1 MKYSK
6 DDKYVIFKMKIT
18 IVNEFKYCYNRSDTL
33 GLALFIEPDTTLEF
47 DSLKEA
53 CEIGIDRQLIDNLSK
68 SKFLDLFN
76 EALVELFAENIIKF
90 VSDKILMMTE
100 SGEEMFIDKNIL
112 YSSIPQK

>member
-1 MKYSK
+1 
-6 DDKYVIFKMKIT
+6 MKIT
-18 IVNEFKYCYNRSDTL
+18 IVNEFKYCYNRSDTF

-90 VSDKILMMTE
+90 VTDKILMMTE